1 MDVVQKTKDL
11 IKLALHDGTP
21 DTERVAAAFGALRL
35 IEQYELLGT
44 KKGVDVAAEIL
55 EKYTSPLFFAGIA
68 ERAEQ
73 IAGGIERILG
83 SAQKIAGAARRG
95 RGPAPKAVA
104 EAGSKKRRRYTR
116 R

>member
-11 IKLALHDGTP
+11 IRLALHDGTP
-21 DTERVAAAFGALRL
+21 DAERVAAAFGAIRL

-55 EKYTSPLFFAGIA
+55 ERYTSPLFFAGIA

-73 IAGGIERILG
+73 IASGFERLASSAKRVADLARPSGGGRRR
-83 SAQKIAGAARRG
+83 AA
-95 RGPAPKAVA
+95 
-104 EAGSKKRRRYTR
+104 KRR
-116 R
+116 